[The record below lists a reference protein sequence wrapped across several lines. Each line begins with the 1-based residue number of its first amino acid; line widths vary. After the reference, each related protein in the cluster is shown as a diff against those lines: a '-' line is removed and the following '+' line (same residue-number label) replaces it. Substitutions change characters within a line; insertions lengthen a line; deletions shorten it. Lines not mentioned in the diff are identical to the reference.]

1 MPPSPNRLPGH
12 TIDQKT
18 NSMHVSISIYAPQ
31 SSSPPLLGLNCAVVV
46 PNSSS
51 GIQFIVQYC
60 PLLSTASSKGGG
72 RGAPARAG
80 GESNRQESPL
90 FSSLRRFLGF
100 FFAPAAESLHFK
112 ERQLRSFASSS
123 GKKCVCSFRNTNIRE
138 KKNGSGLL

>member
-1 MPPSPNRLPGH
+1 MCVAKLPEH
-12 TIDQKT
+12 CASQSQPATRTYHRSKNQL
-18 NSMHVSISIYAPQ
+18 HAYVSISIYAPQ

-51 GIQFIVQYC
+51 GIQFIVQCC

-112 ERQLRSFASSS
+112 ERQLRSFASSG
-123 GKKCVCSFRNTNIRE
+123 GKKVRLQF
-138 KKNGSGLL
+138 